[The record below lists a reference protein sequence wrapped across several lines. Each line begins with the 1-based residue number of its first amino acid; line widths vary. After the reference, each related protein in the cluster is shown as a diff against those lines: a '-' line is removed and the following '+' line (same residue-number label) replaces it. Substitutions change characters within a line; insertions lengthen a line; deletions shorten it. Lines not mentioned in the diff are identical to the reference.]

1 MKKKIAIA
9 LAVLMVIGVAA
20 LATSSF
26 ADTHTSQIT
35 AFINREIK
43 MTWDGRAFEPRE
55 NDGTRLYP
63 IVYEG
68 RTYLPAKFVAD
79 KAGIDVD
86 WDANTQTVSF
96 DTRVMNIDLTTPF
109 RDDDSFGSSSSSSS
123 SGSTSDSVARALAN
137 LPFTK
142 FDLDIEGD
150 DDDYEL
156 EVDFEIYSS
165 GNYKAEVEIELD
177 DRKEM
182 ELNGRKALEYM
193 LPILEDLNIN
203 ASMSQREIINEVI
216 RAFDWDHGYEDFELE
231 VQFRNGTRIDI
242 DIED

>member
-9 LAVLMVIGVAA
+9 LAVLMVVGVAA
-20 LATSSF
+20 VASSSF

-79 KAGIDVD
+79 KAGVDVN
-86 WDANTQTVSF
+86 WNASTQTVSF
-96 DTRVMNIDLTTPF
+96 DTRVVNVDLTTPF
-109 RDDDSFGSSSSSSS
+109 RDDNSFGSSSS
-123 SGSTSDSVARALAN
+123 GSTTDSVARALAN

-142 FDLDIEGD
+142 FDLDIDGD
-150 DDDYEL
+150 DDDDDLDVEF
-156 EVDFEIYSS
+156 EVYSS
-165 GNYKAEVEIELD
+165 GSYKAEVEIEID
-177 DRKEM
+177 DRKEV
-182 ELNGRKALEYM
+182 ELNGERALNYL
-193 LPILEDLNIN
+193 LPIFEDLNIN
-203 ASMSQREIINEVI
+203 ANMSQRDIVNEVI
-216 RAFDWDHGYEDFELE
+216 RAFQWRYGYDEFELE
-231 VQFRNGTRIDI
+231 VRFRNGTRIDFE
-242 DIED
+242 IED